1 VTRSGVSF
9 GLTLASTGSAFETG
23 GQMSKRVTLRELNHL
38 DRELVEA
45 AQEACARAYAPYSL
59 FAVGAAVRNKSG
71 TIHTAAN
78 VENASYGLTI
88 CAEAAALSVANAAGD
103 FTVEAIAVVGLG
115 MGDAGDTSQVVTPC
129 GSCRQIIAEAARLND
144 SDVRVLCC
152 NGELSDI
159 VVSTIA
165 ELLPSA
171 FGLDD
176 NGTTSPSRLWRE
188 ELQLRVARLIAAR
201 KEG

>member
-1 VTRSGVSF
+1 
-9 GLTLASTGSAFETG
+9 
-23 GQMSKRVTLRELNHL
+23 MSKRVTLSELDHL

-45 AQEACARAYAPYSL
+45 AQEACTRAYAPYSL
-59 FAVGAAVRNKSG
+59 FAVGAAVRSKSG
-71 TIHTAAN
+71 KIHTAAN

-103 FTVEAIAVVGLG
+103 FTVEAIAVVGFG
-115 MGDAGDTSQVVTPC
+115 TRDAGDSSQVVTPC
-129 GSCRQIIAEAARLND
+129 GSCRQIIAEAAQVTGG
-144 SDVRVLCC
+144 DVRVLCC
-152 NGELSDI
+152 NGELSSI
-159 VVSTIA
+159 VISTIA

-176 NGTTSPSRLWRE
+176 NGTTSQPQLWRE

-201 KEG
+201 RKR